1 MTPRVPAEIRTAI
14 EYLIY
19 DAARLIDDDRLE
31 DWIGLFAPQ
40 CRYRVTTRENVDQN
54 LPIALIDC
62 DSLGMIKDR
71 VLSYREA
78 NIYNPHLD
86 RHVIGNVRILGE
98 QSGVYEVHSS
108 YTAYQTNPEGET
120 VLFSVG
126 KYLDK
131 IVLIDGEP
139 RFQEHIVIADTWAVK
154 NLLATPL

>member
-1 MTPRVPAEIRTAI
+1 MSQPIAAEVRTAI
-14 EYLIY
+14 EYLIF
-19 DAARLIDDDRLE
+19 DAARLIDEDKLE
-31 DWIGLFAPQ
+31 EWVGLFAPQ
-40 CRYRVTTRENVDQN
+40 CRYRVTTRENFDQG

-86 RHVIGNVRILGE
+86 RHVIGNVRVLGE
-98 QSGVYEVHSS
+98 RNGAYEVYSS
-108 YTAYQTNPEGET
+108 YAAYQTNPDGES

-126 KYLDK
+126 KYLDR
-131 IVLIDGEP
+131 IVFVAGEA
-139 RFQEHIVIADTWAVK
+139 RFEERIVVADTWAIR